1 MSANLI
7 AELAKIPDF
16 RTTDGRRHQL
26 WVVLLI
32 VIMGTMSG
40 YLGYRA
46 WGDFVKRHQSVLIES
61 LKLPK
66 GRVPSYST
74 IRRVMMGINYE
85 QLTDIFNAWASQ
97 YVDIETPEWLSLDGK
112 AIRGTVT
119 DSSSSSQNFLSLVS
133 LFSHRT
139 GVVVALES
147 WQNKQGSEIAT
158 VQTLISA
165 LKLEG
170 IILSLDALHC
180 QKKLAS

>member
-1 MSANLI
+1 ME
-7 AELAKIPDF
+7 ELAKIPDF

-26 WVVLLI
+26 WVVLLM

-46 WGDFVKRHQSVLIES
+46 WGDFVQRHRSELVDS
-61 LKLPK
+61 LQLPK

-74 IRRVMMGINYE
+74 IRRVMMGIDYE
-85 QLTDIFNAWASQ
+85 QLTHIFQTWASQ
-97 YVDIETPEWLSLDGK
+97 YVEIQTGEWLSLDGK

-119 DSSSSSQNFLSLVS
+119 DSIGSSQNFLSVVS
-133 LFSHRT
+133 LFSHRS

-147 WQNKQGSEIAT
+147 WQSKQGSEIAT
-158 VQTLISA
+158 VQTLICA

-170 IILSLDALHC
+170 VILS
-180 QKKLAS
+180 